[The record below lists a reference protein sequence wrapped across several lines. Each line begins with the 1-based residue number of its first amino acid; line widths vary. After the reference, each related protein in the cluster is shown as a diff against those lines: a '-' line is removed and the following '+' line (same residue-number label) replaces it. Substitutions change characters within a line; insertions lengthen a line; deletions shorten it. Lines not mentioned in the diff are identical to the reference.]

1 MSRPTPSRPV
11 VRYRRATRSDVPT
24 LVDHRHQM
32 LLETGLGSVRELMA
46 HDREYRRWVAPRLA
60 NGEYAAVLAEAE
72 DRPVGSGGLWWREEI
87 PRPGY
92 GVRDS
97 PYIASMYT
105 EPAYRGRGIASRIV
119 RALLA
124 IARSK
129 RANRVNL
136 HASAMGLPI
145 YERLGFER
153 TREMRVY
160 IDRRYERRL
169 VARRAR
175 ISGLGPGGSPRSARG
190 RFGRGPRRPRS
201 RPRGRSAPAHPS

>member
-1 MSRPTPSRPV
+1 MPRPPDPRRA
-11 VRYRRATRSDVPT
+11 VRYRRAARSDVAT

-32 LLETGLGSVRELMA
+32 LLETGLGSVRELIA
-46 HDREYRRWVAPRLA
+46 HDREYRRWVAHRLTS
-60 NGEYAAVLAEAE
+60 GEYVAIVAEVAGKA
-72 DRPVGSGGLWWREEI
+72 VGSGGLWWREEI

-105 EPAYRGRGIASRIV
+105 EPEFRGRAIATRIV
-119 RALLA
+119 RALIA
-124 IARSK
+124 IARAK

-145 YERLGFER
+145 YERIGFER

-160 IDRRYERRL
+160 LDRPYARRL
-169 VARRAR
+169 AARRAR
-175 ISGLGPGGSPRSARG
+175 ISGR
-190 RFGRGPRRPRS
+190 
-201 RPRGRSAPAHPS
+201 APAGSRR